1 MTDPN
6 ERIAQPEE
14 QLTIARADALHSHA
28 AALSEWATAMQR
40 LQLELDAR
48 ADAAQQPD
56 LMLPDLVLLELRAFR
71 AEMRGHAMDLHG
83 RLNEM
88 LPIAPAEVASL
99 MDDLKNACIQR
110 EGLRARVDELM
121 HVNQLAAE
129 DVAQLSARLQ
139 AQTQRLEVERT
150 RAQNALLH
158 LAQAQNTLD
167 ALREQN
173 AKLYRRMNTREH
185 GNE

>member
-6 ERIAQPEE
+6 ERIAQLEKE
-14 QLTIARADALHSHA
+14 LTVARADALHSHA
-28 AALSEWATAMQR
+28 AAQR

-56 LMLPDLVLLELRAFR
+56 LVLLELRALR

-83 RLNEM
+83 RLNE
-88 LPIAPAEVASL
+88 LLEATPDHI
-99 MDDLKNACIQR
+99 DLVQA
-110 EGLRARVDELM
+110 
-121 HVNQLAAE
+121 NQLAAE
-129 DVAQLSARLQ
+129 DIAQLTARLQ

-150 RAQNALLH
+150 RAQIALLH

-173 AKLYRRMNTREH
+173 AKLYRRLNTREH

>member
-6 ERIAQPEE
+6 ERIAQLEE

-28 AALSEWATAMQR
+28 AAQR

-56 LMLPDLVLLELRAFR
+56 LVLLELRALR

-83 RLNEM
+83 RLNE
-88 LPIAPAEVASL
+88 LLEATPDHIDTAEVASL
-99 MDDLKNACIQR
+99 MTDLKNACIQR
-110 EGLRARVDELM
+110 EELRARVDEL
-121 HVNQLAAE
+121 VQANQLAAE
-129 DVAQLSARLQ
+129 DVAQLTARSQ

-150 RAQNALLH
+150 RAQIALLH

-173 AKLYRRMNTREH
+173 AKLYRRLNTREH

>member
-6 ERIAQPEE
+6 ERIAQLEE
-14 QLTIARADALHSHA
+14 QLTVARADALHSHA
-28 AALSEWATAMQR
+28 AAQR

-56 LMLPDLVLLELRAFR
+56 LVLLELRALR
-71 AEMRGHAMDLHG
+71 AEVRGHAMDLHG
-83 RLNEM
+83 RLSEL

-99 MDDLKNACIQR
+99 TSDLKNACIQR
-110 EGLRARVDELM
+110 EELRARVDELM
-121 HVNQLAAE
+121 HANQLAAE

-139 AQTQRLEVERT
+139 AQTQRLDVERT
-150 RAQNALLH
+150 RAQNATLQ
-158 LAQAQNTLD
+158 LAQAQTTLD
-167 ALREQN
+167 ALRAQN
-173 AKLYRRMNTREH
+173 AKLYRRLNTREH